1 MANTKLPHSI
11 ESTSPHPTRAA
22 DAGLARVAPLES
34 ASLQH
39 VARGSEPVQQNI
51 RRIVA
56 VDVLRGL
63 VLMILLPDLAGGF
76 SFYEMA
82 DKDPSH
88 WAWAPLA
95 AQFQHVA
102 WSGAALWDLVMPL
115 FVFLVGVSMA
125 LSAQQRRNA
134 GHGPHRRLVHA
145 ILRGATLIV
154 LGLSLQLGVRTRI
167 DELLPY
173 LVLTTGL
180 PVGEWCSRAIQ
191 RYRAKS
197 GPSDSAM
204 ARSIYTILVL
214 CLAIAWMGM
223 HVERLGDYQPGI
235 QILVLMGLAY
245 FPAYLLMGC
254 RPCTQVVAIFALL
267 TGYALLF
274 VMYRPAPIHAPTGEV
289 LTGLFAHWNNG
300 DNVAAA
306 FDRWFLNLLP
316 REAAYVGNAHGYH
329 TLQFVPLIANMLM
342 GAMVGHS
349 LVRAKDLGS
358 LALRL
363 AGLGLAGLALGA
375 VLGVTLVPLVK
386 SLWTSSWAIFSTASC
401 VVMLAAVLYLFRRPE
416 RAPLAAP
423 WIVLGTN
430 SMLLYVIAHTERWR
444 IVAWWRGLLETE
456 LVAALTWRPLL
467 QSCLVLLTLWG
478 LAYVLYRRRIF
489 V

>member
-1 MANTKLPHSI
+1 MQSGVNPR
-11 ESTSPHPTRAA
+11 PHPTRAA
-22 DAGLARVAPLES
+22 DAGLARVTPLES
-34 ASLQH
+34 ASLRGMPQ
-39 VARGSEPVQQNI
+39 GSEPVQKSG

-82 DKDPSH
+82 DKNPSH

-102 WSGAALWDLVMPL
+102 WSGVALWDLVMPL

-125 LSAQQRRNA
+125 LSAEQRRNA
-134 GHGPHRRLVHA
+134 GHSPHHRLVHA
-145 ILRGATLIV
+145 ILRGATLVV
-154 LGLSLQLGVRTRI
+154 LGLSLQLGVQTRI

-173 LVLTTGL
+173 LVLTSGL
-180 PVGEWCSRAIQ
+180 PVVEWWARAM
-191 RYRAKS
+191 RRDRAQVEPAAS
-197 GPSDSAM
+197 TM
-204 ARSIYTILVL
+204 ASSIYTIFVL
-214 CLAIAWMGM
+214 CMAIAWMGA
-223 HVERLGDYQPGI
+223 HVERLGDYQLGN

-245 FPAYLLMGC
+245 FPAYLLLGC
-254 RPCTQVVAIFALL
+254 RFGTQVMAIVVLL

-274 VMYRPAPIHAPTGEV
+274 VMYTPAPQQAPTGDA

-300 DNVAAA
+300 NNVAAA

-316 REAAYVGNAHGYH
+316 RQAAYVGNAHGYH

-342 GAMVGHS
+342 GAMVGRA
-349 LVRAKDLGS
+349 LVRAKDLGR

-363 AGLGLAGLALGA
+363 AGLGLAGLALGTL
-375 VLGVTLVPLVK
+375 LGATLVPLVK

-401 VVMLAAVLYLFRRPE
+401 VLMLAAVLYLFRRPE
-416 RAPLAAP
+416 RASLGAP

-444 IVAWWRGLLETE
+444 ILAWWRGLLDTE
-456 LVAALTWRPLL
+456 LVASLSWRPLL
-467 QSCLVLLTLWG
+467 QSCLVLLTLWV

-489 V
+489 VRI